1 MRSAA
6 EGAETS
12 PAADA
17 RRGVLLVT
25 RNFPPLVGG
34 MERYNQRVFEQLG
47 RAFAPALCGPDGAE
61 RYLPPGTPVSSA
73 PIRPLPLFLV
83 RTLFSAFAMARRVR
97 PDAIIAGSGL
107 TAPVAWLAGRLLGIP
122 VLVFLYGLDLVV
134 ANAWYQA
141 LWLPVIRA
149 CDGFLVISQYT
160 HSLALEKGVAA
171 ERMRIVHPGVD
182 MPAPDDGRFDFR
194 GQYGLDDRPIIVS
207 VGRLTRRKGLIEFIE
222 QSLPAIMRENP
233 RAVLVVVGGE
243 PVDALAGNRGGVTE
257 AGREAAKQLGLESNV
272 MFLGNVPDA
281 AVRAAYRE
289 SRVHVFP
296 VREIPGD
303 IEGFGIVA
311 LEAASHG
318 IPTVAFAV
326 GGVPDA
332 VGPDRSG
339 QLIPPG
345 DYAAMSRAIASYLAT
360 PATGA
365 ERDSCIRFAREFTWD
380 RIGVTLTESVSEF
393 MKPGTA
399 LE

>member
-1 MRSAA
+1 MT
-6 EGAETS
+6 G
-12 PAADA
+12 ADA

-47 RAFAPALCGPDGAE
+47 RTFAPALCGPAGCE
-61 RYLPPGTPVSSA
+61 TYLQADTPVSSA

-83 RTLFSAFAMARRVR
+83 RTFSAALTMARRRR

-107 TAPVAWLAGRLLGIP
+107 TAPIAWLVGRLLGIP
-122 VLVFLYGLDLVV
+122 VLVFLYGLDIVV
-134 ANAWYQA
+134 ANVWYQW

-149 CDGFLVISQYT
+149 CDGFLVISEYT
-160 HSLALEKGVAA
+160 RSLAVGKGMAP
-171 ERMRIVHPGVD
+171 ERMRMVHPGVD
-182 MPAPDDGRFDFR
+182 MPGAGDDTFDFR
-194 GQYGLDDRPIIVS
+194 GEYGLGDRPIIVS

-222 QSLPAIMRENP
+222 HSLPAIVREHP
-233 RAVLVVVGGE
+233 RVALVVVGGE

-257 AGREAAKQLGLESNV
+257 AGREAAKALGLESNV

-318 IPTVAFAV
+318 VPTVAFAV

-332 VGPDRSG
+332 VGPGRSG
-339 QLIPPG
+339 QLIAPG
-345 DYAAMSRAIASYLAT
+345 DYAAMSRAITDYIGT
-360 PATGA
+360 PASVA
-365 ERDSCIRFAREFTWD
+365 ERESCIGFAREFTWD
-380 RIGVTLTESVSEF
+380 RIGVALTTSVSEF
-393 MKPGTA
+393 MKPRA
-399 LE
+399 AFQ